1 MLLLKTKYNF
11 KLSERFLLP
20 ILYKPA
26 LNSYISVRDR
36 DVLNAAPKERIRS
49 TFRRGSRN
57 HSSELEEPT
66 PRTDSSES
74 STTED
79 FKRREAQE
87 RNRYSAMRSR
97 NRKREVFDRMKKEN
111 KHLSME
117 NNILRKVRHYLI
129 AKIISISFHHKKI
142 SIEVCV
148 E

>member
-1 MLLLKTKYNF
+1 M
-11 KLSERFLLP
+11 SERFLLP

-49 TFRRGSRN
+49 TFGRGSRN

-117 NNILRKVRHYLI
+117 NNILRKVRHY
-129 AKIISISFHHKKI
+129 
-142 SIEVCV
+142 
-148 E
+148 